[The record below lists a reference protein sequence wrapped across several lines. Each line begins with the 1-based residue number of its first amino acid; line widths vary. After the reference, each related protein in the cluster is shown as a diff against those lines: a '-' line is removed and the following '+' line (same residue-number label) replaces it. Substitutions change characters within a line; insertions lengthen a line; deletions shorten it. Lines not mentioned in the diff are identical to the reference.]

1 MSRRHPHK
9 SRNRGGGSTPPK
21 AKKQKPTGIGLAPWF
36 GLVGMF
42 AGMVFGLRSGRT
54 LILMQAG
61 GLFGALIGFTID
73 WIRKTES

>member
-1 MSRRHPHK
+1 
-9 SRNRGGGSTPPK
+9 
-21 AKKQKPTGIGLAPWF
+21 
-36 GLVGMF
+36 MF